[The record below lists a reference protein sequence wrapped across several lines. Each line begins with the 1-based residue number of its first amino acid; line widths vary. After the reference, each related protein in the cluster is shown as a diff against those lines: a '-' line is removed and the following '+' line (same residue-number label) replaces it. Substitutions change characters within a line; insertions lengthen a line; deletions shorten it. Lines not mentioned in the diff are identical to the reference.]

1 MFHHK
6 CAQIQKKCWKII
18 LFGDMASMSI
28 LVYYC
33 HHQNLSVNVWR
44 NFGAFHSM
52 VFLWNFP
59 LTICTDWWSDGY
71 FQTKRLIS
79 LPAPT
84 ITITHM
90 KKNKNE
96 RMGKKKTQLNFFL
109 LLFSFFLYF
118 SDLPIKQSEAY
129 GEPVHT
135 FSLLVNDFIH
145 LFLYVGG
152 VRTHYPLNITPWHI
166 EYFKLKFLR
175 KQKTQ
180 ESRFLWP
187 PLCPFSL
194 KRIIKLSSG
203 IYPLHTWRQEAFLS
217 PNTRGLPRRILI
229 RRPC

>member
-1 MFHHK
+1 MFGE
-6 CAQIQKKCWKII
+6 I
-18 LFGDMASMSI
+18 LGLFT
-28 LVYYC
+28 
-33 HHQNLSVNVWR
+33 VW
-44 NFGAFHSM
+44 FFSE
-52 VFLWNFP
+52 
-59 LTICTDWWSDGY
+59 
-71 FQTKRLIS
+71 IS
-79 LPAPT
+79 LSQYVQTDEAMVILRQRDSLASLTPPSLSHT
-84 ITITHM
+84 WRKIKM
-90 KKNKNE
+90 KE
-96 RMGKKKTQLNFFL
+96 WREKTQLNFFL

-175 KQKTQ
+175 KQKTW

-203 IYPLHTWRQEAFLS
+203 RYPLHTWRQEAFLS

-229 RRPC
+229 KRPC